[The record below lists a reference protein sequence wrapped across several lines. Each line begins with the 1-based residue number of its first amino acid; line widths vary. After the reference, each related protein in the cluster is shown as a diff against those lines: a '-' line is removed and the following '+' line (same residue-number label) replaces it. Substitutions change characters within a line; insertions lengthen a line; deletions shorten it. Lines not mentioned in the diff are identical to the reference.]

1 MDILTLSL
9 TAALESFS
17 INCSVRPHETQTH
30 LTKLFSTFLSLSQA
44 HTLYKSELKLLNYV
58 PLLFHTLPCISSS
71 SQADDC
77 QVSFLSKTEF
87 PRWWGRILF
96 INTCVNAAERCISA
110 KHASIFIC
118 KSQSIWGFCLWQ
130 EGNLQ
135 RIPFQAFLPTHINL
149 VTTSLLIISLSSLP
163 VVQTQSLSSS
173 YERAYL
179 YRNLDPLSMKTSHPY
194 PFLYFS
200 STQSFFHFISFH
212 LYFLSPYI
220 LSL

>member
-1 MDILTLSL
+1 M
-9 TAALESFS
+9 FS
-17 INCSVRPHETQTH
+17 PFH
-30 LTKLFSTFLSLSQA
+30 
-44 HTLYKSELKLLNYV
+44 KSELKLPNYV

-71 SQADDC
+71 SKADDC
-77 QVSFLSKTEF
+77 QVSFLSKTKF
-87 PRWWGRILF
+87 PSWWGHVLF
-96 INTCVNAAERCISA
+96 INTRVNAAERCISA
-110 KHASIFIC
+110 KRAGIFIRE
-118 KSQSIWGFCLWQ
+118 SQSIWGFRLWR

-149 VTTSLLIISLSSLP
+149 VTTSLLMISLSSLP
-163 VVQTQSLSSS
+163 AVQTPTLSSS

-200 STQSFFHFISFH
+200 STRSSFHFNSFH
-212 LYFLSPYI
+212 LHFLSPYI